1 VAFFILGA
9 NKLDRKIVYPG
20 AIPLE
25 TDLLSTNKFAMIGL
39 AKLAAAVLGTNTAVN
54 GFTCIPTTPAST
66 NVTLTPGEIYSMASV
81 DGTAYSSLAADTTH
95 QILKQG
101 ILMDPVV
108 LGCPAP
114 PTSGFSINYLIE
126 VAYSDSDTNATVL
139 PYYNASNP
147 SQAFS
152 GANNSGNA
160 QNTVR
165 QGAVSFSA
173 KAGIAAATGSQTTP
187 APDPGYVGLFVVSV
201 AYGQTAINSAAITQ
215 YPGAPFVTPTTG
227 LAPLN
232 SPSFTGTPLV
242 PTPVQGANNNQIANT
257 AFIQALLAAFAQLN
271 SPTFTGTPTAPNVPT
286 ATNNNQIATTNFA
299 RSLIN
304 ALFTGSYSSSGYMNL
319 NGLIIQ
325 WGQAV
330 GPSASGSTST
340 FTFPTTFPNNVFNIQ
355 LTIIGA
361 LGLTGDN
368 GPVTVQS
375 YTNSSCTVYS
385 SNDPGPIANMFYFI
399 IGN

>member
-1 VAFFILGA
+1 MAFFILGA

-66 NVTLTPGEIYSMASV
+66 NVMLTPGEIYSMASV
-81 DGTAYSSLAADTTH
+81 DSTAYSSLAADTTH

-101 ILMDPVV
+101 ILMDSVV
-108 LGCPAP
+108 LACPAP
-114 PTSGFSINYLIE
+114 TTSGFSINYLIQ
-126 VAYSDSDTNATVL
+126 VAYSDNDTNATVL

-173 KAGIAAATGSQTTP
+173 KAGISAATGSQTTP

-201 AYGQTAINSAAITQ
+201 GYGQTAINSAAITL
-215 YPGAPFVTPTTG
+215 YSSAPFVTPTTG

-232 SPSFTGTPLV
+232 SPNFSGTPAV
-242 PTPVQGANNNQIANT
+242 PTPAQGTNNNQIANT
-257 AFIQALLAAFAQLN
+257 AFVQAILAGFAQLN
-271 SPTFTGTPTAPNVPT
+271 SPTFTVTPTAPNAAT
-286 ATNNNQIATTNFA
+286 STNNNQIATTNFVK
-299 RSLIN
+299 SLISS
-304 ALFTGSYSSSGYMNL
+304 LFSGSLGSSGYMSV

-325 WGQAV
+325 MGVSSTTLNSGAV
-330 GPSASGSTST
+330 VTL
-340 FTFPTTFPNNVFNIQ
+340 PTTYPNKFC
-355 LTIIGA
+355 GA
-361 LGLTGDN
+361 
-368 GPVTVQS
+368 
-375 YTNSSCTVYS
+375 
-385 SNDPGPIANMFYFI
+385 FI
-399 IGN
+399 TDIGNGAHTVGYNASTQNSMTLTMSSQGTQIAYISVGY